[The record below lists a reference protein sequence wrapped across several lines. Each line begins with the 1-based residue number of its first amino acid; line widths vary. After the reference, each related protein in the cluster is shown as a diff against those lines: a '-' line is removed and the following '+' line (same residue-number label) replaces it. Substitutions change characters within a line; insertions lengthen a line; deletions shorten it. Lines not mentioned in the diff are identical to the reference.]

1 MTFQIVNY
9 KVSSSGDFA
18 AFEYDK
24 LTICKPKV
32 SSGIAG
38 ENYIGNL
45 YWQGTKIAKRPYI
58 QGPYSKGEIALLKK
72 QYPATSAVALAGKLK
87 RSLISVQKHLR
98 EMGIGR
104 RDVSDW
110 TAAQLRYLRKNY
122 HETATWEIANKL
134 DRTPSVVKHKAAEL
148 KLKKR

>member
-1 MTFQIVNY
+1 LTFQIINY
-9 KVSSSGDFA
+9 KVSPYGGFA

-72 QYPATSAVALAGKLK
+72 QYPATSAVTLAGKLK
-87 RSLISVQKHLR
+87 RSLISVQKQLR

-122 HETATWEIANKL
+122 RETATWEIANKL
-134 DRTPSVVKHKAAEL
+134 NMTPSVVKHKAAEL

>member
-1 MTFQIVNY
+1 M
-9 KVSSSGDFA
+9 
-18 AFEYDK
+18 
-24 LTICKPKV
+24 
-32 SSGIAG
+32 AG

-72 QYPATSAVALAGKLK
+72 QYPATSAVTLAGKLK
-87 RSLISVQKHLR
+87 RSLISVQKQLR

-110 TAAQLRYLRKNY
+110 TPAQLRYLRKNY
-122 HETATWEIANKL
+122 HETATWELANKL
-134 DRTPSVVKHKAAEL
+134 NRTPSVVKHKAAEL